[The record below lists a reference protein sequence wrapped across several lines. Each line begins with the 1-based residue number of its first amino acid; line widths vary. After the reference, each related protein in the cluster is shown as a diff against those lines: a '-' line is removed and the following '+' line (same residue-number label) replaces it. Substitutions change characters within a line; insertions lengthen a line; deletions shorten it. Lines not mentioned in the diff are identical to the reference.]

1 MTLNDPVAET
11 EDPRLEW
18 ISRAQSMPNL
28 RKSVPKWKTKITT
41 IDQAGLCYWCGKSGL
56 VLVPDHII
64 GPASGGT
71 IASANVVMACKSCD
85 RRKGKHDALAWCLGS
100 VEKLERRRKALAE
113 ALCHPLGETIK
124 DRQTVWKHLH
134 RRWEHQRF
142 TVFLGGGHLLWPR
155 NAPPPAH
162 VVVALRGMGA
172 VVGDVGR
179 WTCAT
184 LSERMPEALAM
195 LVSVNA
201 LVRSVGH
208 GGPAVHP
215 SAAAVVRLH
224 ASPTTA
230 SPG

>member
-1 MTLNDPVAET
+1 MPLNYPAIDT
-11 EDPRLEW
+11 EDPRLLW
-18 ISRAQSMPNL
+18 VTRAQSSPSL
-28 RKSVPKWKTKITT
+28 RKAVPKWKTKITS
-41 IDQAGLCYWCGKSGL
+41 IDQAGACYWCGKSGL
-56 VLVPDHII
+56 ALVPDHII
-64 GPASGGT
+64 SPACGGT
-71 IASANVVMACKSCD
+71 NASANVVMACKSCD
-85 RRKGKHDALAWCLGS
+85 RRKGKHDALAWCQGS
-100 VEKLERRRKALAE
+100 LEKLERRRAALGE
-113 ALCHPLGETIK
+113 ALCHALAEPIR

-142 TVFLGGGHLLWPR
+142 TVFFGGGHLLWPR

-179 WTCAT
+179 WICVT
-184 LSERMPEALAM
+184 LHGRMPEALAM

-201 LVRSVGH
+201 LVRSLDD

-224 ASPTTA
+224 AALSTA